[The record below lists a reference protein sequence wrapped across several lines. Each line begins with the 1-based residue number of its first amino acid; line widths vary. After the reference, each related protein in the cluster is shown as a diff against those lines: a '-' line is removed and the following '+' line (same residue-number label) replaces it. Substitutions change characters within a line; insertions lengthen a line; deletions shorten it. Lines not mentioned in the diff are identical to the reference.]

1 LEEGGGAH
9 GGGGIIFDSMGLRER
24 GRKKMGER
32 DVVVVSAVRT
42 PFGKFGGTLRDIPSI
57 ELGAMVI
64 REVLKRVNV
73 KGEEVEETY
82 YGVAVPAEVGL
93 ETDVPGRQATLKAGM
108 PSESISITIDR
119 ACCSSLAAV
128 RLGFRAIK
136 AGEIEVALGVGSDN
150 MSRTPLLVPPHTRW
164 GNRLGHIEL
173 RDVIYGLGYKG
184 FNPVSVDAGEVA
196 IEYGIS
202 REDQDRW
209 AYGSQ
214 MRYQK
219 AFSEGKFKVGEE
231 LMRVEIP
238 QKKGPPILFEKDEF
252 PKPDTTL
259 EKLAKL
265 PLVYGSPT
273 VTAGNAPGL
282 DTGAS
287 AVLIMSEKKAKE
299 KGLKP
304 LAKILSMVATATAP
318 RLLAAIPGFTVQKA
332 LEKAQITLD
341 RVDLIEINEAFAAM
355 PLVSAKI
362 LANGDSERMK
372 SILEKTNINGGA
384 IAIGHP
390 VGASGGR
397 ILTTLIYELRRRGG
411 GIGVASIC
419 GGLAQGDGAVVQVE
433 G

>member
-1 LEEGGGAH
+1 MEKNE
-9 GGGGIIFDSMGLRER
+9 
-24 GRKKMGER
+24 
-32 DVVVVSAVRT
+32 VVVVSAVRT
-42 PFGKFGGTLRDIPSI
+42 PFGKFGGTLKDIPSI

-82 YGVAVPAEVGL
+82 YGVAIPAEVGL

-108 PSESISITIDR
+108 PSEAVSITVDR

-128 RLGFRAIK
+128 RLGYRAIR
-136 AGEIEVALGVGSDN
+136 AGEIEVALGVGAEN
-150 MSRTPLLVPPHTRW
+150 MSRTPLLVPPHVRW
-164 GNRLGHIEL
+164 GSRLGHIEL
-173 RDVIYGLGYKG
+173 SDVIYGLGYKG

-196 IEYGIS
+196 LEYRIT
-202 REDQDRW
+202 REDQDQW
-209 AYGSQ
+209 AYQSQ
-214 MRYQK
+214 MKYDN
-219 AFSEGKFKVGEE
+219 AFSRGKFKVGEE

-238 QKKGPPILFEKDEF
+238 QRKGPPIIFERDEF

-259 EKLAKL
+259 DKLSKL

-304 LAKILSMVATATAP
+304 LARILSMVASATTP
-318 RLLAAIPGFTVQKA
+318 RLLAAIPGFTIQKV
-332 LEKAQITLD
+332 LEKAQVTLD
-341 RVDLIEINEAFAAM
+341 QVDLIEINEAFAAM

-362 LANGDSERMK
+362 LANGDSEKMK
-372 SILEKTNINGGA
+372 SILEKTNVNGGA
-384 IAIGHP
+384 IAVGHP
-390 VGASGGR
+390 VGASGAR
-397 ILTTLIYELRRRGG
+397 ILMTLIYELRRKGG

-419 GGLAQGDGAVVQVE
+419 GGLAQGEGAVVKVE
-433 G
+433 VE